1 MNISKELGVS
11 KVLAK
16 VLTNR
21 DIDDLERAE
30 YFLKTDINKLYSPKL
45 MRNLIKAGDILKKK
59 VDNKK
64 PIRIVGDYDV
74 DGVMSIYVVYT
85 ILKDLG
91 AVVDYVIPDRVN
103 DGYGINDKIV
113 NNAKEQGVDTII
125 TCDNGIAALDQV
137 RLAKELGL
145 TIIVTDHHDLPFKEG
160 NGIRE
165 YITPE
170 ADAVIDPK
178 HPDCEYPFKE
188 LCGAGVAFKLME
200 YLSSLYNISKS
211 KINKLLEY
219 VAIATICDVVDLI
232 DENRTIVK
240 YGLEL
245 VNSTENIGL
254 KALIKESKIDK
265 EIGVY
270 HIGFVIGPMINA
282 SGRLETAS
290 TAVEL
295 LLSRDELEAKNK
307 AQELKKLN
315 DERKDLTE
323 KGLESIIEKIENSS
337 LKDDK
342 VLIIYEPDIHES
354 VAGIIAGRVKDIYY
368 KPTIVLTQGEEG
380 IKGSGRSIEEY
391 NIFEELTQCKDL
403 LDNFGGHPMA
413 AGLSLQ
419 YDNIKYLK
427 NKLND

>member
-1 MNISKELGVS
+1 
-11 KVLAK
+11 
-16 VLTNR
+16 
-21 DIDDLERAE
+21 
-30 YFLKTDINKLYSPKL
+30 
-45 MRNLIKAGDILKKK
+45 
-59 VDNKK
+59 
-64 PIRIVGDYDV
+64 
-74 DGVMSIYVVYT
+74 
-85 ILKDLG
+85 
-91 AVVDYVIPDRVN
+91 
-103 DGYGINDKIV
+103 
-113 NNAKEQGVDTII
+113 
-125 TCDNGIAALDQV
+125 
-137 RLAKELGL
+137 
-145 TIIVTDHHDLPFKEG
+145 KEG

-254 KALIKESKIDK
+254 KALIKESRIDK

-427 NKLND
+427 NKLNDITTLTDEDLIRKIYIDLGLPIDYINYKLIEELSILEPFGKGNSRPVFGEKELKIKKMFKLGVNQNVLKFIFQSKKGMTIEGILFNNVSDFEDSIIEKYGEEVLDKLYKGIDNNVFVDIIYYPSINEYR